1 MQELFEQQ
9 GLSQTVANA
18 EQMKHF
24 KNVVRSLME
33 QAEGILGELQ
43 MTAEGRALRKRSRC
57 SITASTTPAG
67 YASMTRANREHVRQG
82 TQMQRREP

>member
-43 MTAEGRALRKRSRC
+43 MTAEGKGVEEKIAMLDHC
-57 SITASTTPAG
+57 LD
-67 YASMTRANREHVRQG
+67 YTRRLCEYD
-82 TQMQRREP
+82 PSKS